1 MTNSYKNSSSY
12 AWYDQTFVLS
22 RAMTCQQNG
31 ARLSI
36 TMVGFMPHLIKIK
49 ATSSKPFIKFLYFY
63 LFLWIDWRRFLF
75 VEKKTI
81 LIWSIVLTKHISA
94 SECGKLS
101 WFLFL
106 EHAGSRVKVVLHPR
120 LDWAAELIKCQADTW
135 SKLQTIY
142 KYKMTVNLLFQ
153 LPGWYLAQDL
163 NNTFSTGLF
172 H

>member
-36 TMVGFMPHLIKIK
+36 TMVGFIPHFIKIK

-75 VEKKTI
+75 VEKKKTI
-81 LIWSIVLTKHISA
+81 LIWSTVLTKQVNV
-94 SECGKLS
+94 EKLS

-106 EHAGSRVKVVLHPR
+106 EHAGSRVKVFFTPG
-120 LDWAAELIKCQADTW
+120 LIKQLSSLNA
-135 SKLQTIY
+135 KLTLDRNFKPFTNIKWLLIY
-142 KYKMTVNLLFQ
+142 FFNFPV
-153 LPGWYLAQDL
+153 DI
-163 NNTFSTGLF
+163 
-172 H
+172 